1 MSSSPS
7 LLFVGG
13 GQMAQALAGGMI
25 RGGIAEKTIRVVEP
39 DDSTAA
45 IWKERHPEVR
55 RVDIA
60 DGVADSD
67 IVIIAVKPPVVPSVA
82 KSIDDWSGKLIVS
95 IAAGVTLER
104 LQNWFGTWRVV
115 QVMPNTPA
123 LVGCGVSG
131 YCVGAEAS
139 DADRQWVA
147 AALSSVGL
155 AAEVMPSQMS
165 AVTAVSGSGPAYVC
179 LMIEAMAD
187 AGVAAGLPR
196 KLSMQL
202 ATETVAGAARWIADA
217 PIHPA
222 VGKDAVSSP
231 GGTTIAG
238 VTALEQNGFRAA
250 MMAAVAAASA
260 RANAMATDDPS

>member
-1 MSSSPS
+1 MSTAPK

-25 RGGIAEKTIRVVEP
+25 RGGIDPKTIQVVEP
-39 DDSTAA
+39 DDSAAA
-45 IWKERHPEVR
+45 IWSQRHPEVQ
-55 RVDIA
+55 RVQLA
-60 DGVADSD
+60 SGLASCD
-67 IVIIAVKPPVVPSVA
+67 IVVIAVKPPVVPVVA
-82 KSIDDWSGKLIVS
+82 KSIERWSGKLIVS

-104 LQNWFGTWRVV
+104 LEQWFGTWRLA

-123 LVGCGVSG
+123 LVGSGVAG
-131 YCVGAEAS
+131 YCVGREATE
-139 DADRQWVA
+139 ADRQWVA
-147 AALSSVGL
+147 EALSSVGT
-155 AAEVMPSQMS
+155 AVEVAPSQMS

-196 KLSMQL
+196 KLAMQL
-202 ATETVAGAARWIADA
+202 ATETVAGAARWVADT

-222 VGKDAVSSP
+222 AGKDAVSSP
-231 GGTTIAG
+231 SGTTIAG

-250 MMAAVAAASA
+250 IMAAVAAAAA
-260 RANAMATDDPS
+260 RAEALAKTSE